1 MSKIVTGKVLRAT
14 RATYEVMVD
23 HTVLQCTI
31 RGKLSVENPDYRSVR
46 VGDNVTLHRISDGE
60 GVIESV
66 LPRTS
71 QIERNIESRQYQK
84 HIFAVNIDQLL
95 IILSTK
101 KPAFKSGLLDRYL
114 VISEKYHIPPII
126 CINKMDLSEPE
137 DFLAYQHYYS
147 KKLNY
152 PLMFTS
158 AQTGEG
164 IDSLT
169 KLLKNRVSALV
180 GHSGV
185 GKSSII
191 QAIQPEL
198 DIRTASISERTS
210 KGLHTTTHSQLFP
223 LEIGGFVMDTPGVR
237 ELGLWDIYKKD
248 LSGYFVDFAEVRHNC
263 QFADCTHIH
272 EPGCAVKAAVESGDI
287 FAERYE
293 NYCNIFDSLKSADQ
307 QYHYR

>member
-31 RGKLSVENPDYRSVR
+31 RGKLSVEDPDYRSVR

-95 IILSTK
+95 IILSTQ

-169 KLLKNRVSALV
+169 KIVEKPGECV
-180 GHSGV
+180 GRAFRRWQKFDHSGNSAGAGYSHRIDQRAHQQRAAHNNAFAIVSV
-185 GKSSII
+185 G
-191 QAIQPEL
+191 
-198 DIRTASISERTS
+198 
-210 KGLHTTTHSQLFP
+210 
-223 LEIGGFVMDTPGVR
+223 
-237 ELGLWDIYKKD
+237 
-248 LSGYFVDFAEVRHNC
+248 N
-263 QFADCTHIH
+263 
-272 EPGCAVKAAVESGDI
+272 
-287 FAERYE
+287 RY
-293 NYCNIFDSLKSADQ
+293 L
-307 QYHYR
+307 